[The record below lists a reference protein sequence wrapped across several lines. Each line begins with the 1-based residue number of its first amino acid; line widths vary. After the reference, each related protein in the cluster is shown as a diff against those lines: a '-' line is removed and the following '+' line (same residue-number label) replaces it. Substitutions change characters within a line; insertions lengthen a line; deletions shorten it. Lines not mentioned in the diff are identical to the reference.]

1 MLQAEKDK
9 FSATISAKVSGEEA
23 DKAAMV
29 ERLNEKAKQT
39 HELEK
44 VLVQLSTDPEMRSIQ
59 AEHEAEKAS
68 VMERSMVLT
77 D

>member
-44 VLVQLSTDPEMRSIQ
+44 VLVQLSTDPEMKTYI
-59 AEHEAEKAS
+59 H
-68 VMERSMVLT
+68 T
-77 D
+77 HIGTCIHT